1 MAENIP
7 YLQALTLGRIIKMT
21 LYYELC
27 SILVMTIMQQ
37 LSTRGATAEQG
48 PVVSAVRPPACG
60 AVQNT
65 LRNLCKYFAQA
76 AWPHCTYSIVT
87 LAKVTSEC

>member
-1 MAENIP
+1 
-7 YLQALTLGRIIKMT
+7 
-21 LYYELC
+21 
-27 SILVMTIMQQ
+27 MTIMQQ

-65 LRNLCKYFAQA
+65 LRNLCKYFAQSRLA
-76 AWPHCTYSIVT
+76 T
-87 LAKVTSEC
+87 LYLQHRDSGEGH